1 MISRITDLK
10 VSLYFAAISAS
21 TAFVQREAS
30 IYGTSFAIVL
40 ALWRSLAKA
49 LWQFLSES
57 TSKNHSRVRN
67 SARSCLSAAISVLYV
82 LVFCLK
88 AHAQPG
94 IDQSFGLSTVPV
106 AETAIAAAWK
116 GLLIEITN
124 DLSIVRNCRETM
136 TNGDHPWQSSQGA
149 VATANTMQSYSTQC
163 SESWAFHLMP

>member
-49 LWQFLSES
+49 LWQFLSER

-67 SARSCLSAAISVLYV
+67 SVRSCLSAAISVLYV

-94 IDQSFGLSTVPV
+94 VGQPFGLSTVPV

-116 GLLIEITN
+116 GVLIEITN
-124 DLSIVRNCRETM
+124 DLSTVRSCREA
-136 TNGDHPWQSSQGA
+136 PQSCSSLA
-149 VATANTMQSYSTQC
+149 AIKFVSIANEGERHDGPAQIGQ
-163 SESWAFHLMP
+163 LN

>member
-30 IYGTSFAIVL
+30 IYGTFFAIVL

-49 LWQFLSES
+49 LWQFLSER

-94 IDQSFGLSTVPV
+94 IDQPFGLSTVPV

-116 GLLIEITN
+116 GLLKVWLGLGNLIEQQT
-124 DLSIVRNCRETM
+124 LRSGHSIRLLQM

-149 VATANTMQSYSTQC
+149 VATANTMQS
-163 SESWAFHLMP
+163 